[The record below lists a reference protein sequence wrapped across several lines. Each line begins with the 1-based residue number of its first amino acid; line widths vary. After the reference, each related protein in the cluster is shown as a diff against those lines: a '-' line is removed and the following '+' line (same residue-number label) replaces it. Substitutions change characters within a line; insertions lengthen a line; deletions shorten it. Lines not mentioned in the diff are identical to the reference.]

1 MPPLQVQDFLV
12 DGQPHGDLANEFA
25 DSGYNSGVWRPYLDR
40 NGNKCVTVNVGK
52 QYDPKKGREVP
63 TREKMTL
70 NEARFRGYDAPTLY
84 LSNATI
90 LRKDEWIMFDRV
102 VVESAR
108 QRLRAWA
115 DLAAANTLTLD
126 GMSNEMLEHE
136 TINDPGQASVD
147 MDGLSDGT
155 ADSVLYQLEGMPLP
169 FTYESFF
176 FSERKLAVSR
186 KSGRPLSSL
195 MASICGR
202 RVAETIEKTTL
213 GVLAGML
220 YGTSSNYSRAPQVVG
235 YTNQPQRNTAT
246 LTTPTGSNSATTVS
260 EILGMRSTLY
270 DDGFYGPFV
279 CYNGTDWDRYLDDD
293 HFKYVTSGGAAP
305 NGTLRQRLTQIEDIA
320 AVRRADYLTPTLTG
334 GTFDFIM
341 VSLSRPEVCRA
352 IIGMPIKVLQWPSRG
367 SMQMNFK
374 VICIMAPQVRAD
386 YSGNSGINHASVT

>member
-1 MPPLQVQDFLV
+1 MTPVSDYLI

-52 QYDPKKGREVP
+52 QYDPTKGREVP

-70 NEARFRGYDAPTLY
+70 REARFRGYDAPTLHV
-84 LSNATI
+84 SNATI

-102 VVESAR
+102 VVESSM
-108 QRLRAWA
+108 QRLRAWS
-115 DLAAANTLTLD
+115 DLAAANTMTLD

-155 ADSVLYQLEGMPLP
+155 ADGVLYQLEGMPLP

-176 FSERKLAVSR
+176 IPERKLAVSR
-186 KSGRPLSSL
+186 KNGKPLSTL

-202 RVAETIEKTTL
+202 RVAEVIEKTTL

-220 YGTSSNYSRAPQVVG
+220 YGTSTNYSRAPQVTG
-235 YTNQPQRNTAT
+235 YTNHPARNTAT
-246 LTTPTGSNSATTVS
+246 LTTPTGSNSSTTVS
-260 EILGMRSTLY
+260 EVLAMRTTLY

-305 NGTLRQRLTQIEDIA
+305 TGTLRQRLMQIEDIT

-334 GTFDFIM
+334 GTFDFVM

-352 IIGMPIKVLQWPSRG
+352 IVGMPIKVLQWPSRG
-367 SMQMNFK
+367 GAQLNFK
-374 VICIMAPQVRAD
+374 VICIKAPQIRAD

>member
-25 DSGYNSGVWRPYLDR
+25 DSGYNSGVWRPYVDY

-115 DLAAANTLTLD
+115 DLAAANTMTLD

-195 MASICGR
+195 MASIAGR

-279 CYNGTDWDRYLDDD
+279 CYNGTDWEI
-293 HFKYVTSGGAAP
+293 G
-305 NGTLRQRLTQIEDIA
+305 
-320 AVRRADYLTPTLTG
+320 RAH
-334 GTFDFIM
+334 
-341 VSLSRPEVCRA
+341 V
-352 IIGMPIKVLQWPSRG
+352 
-367 SMQMNFK
+367 
-374 VICIMAPQVRAD
+374 
-386 YSGNSGINHASVT
+386 